1 MEKIENIEQKSNGEN
16 NEIKEKEG
24 IKDEINENNENKDNS
39 ESKVERIGQNEKEL
53 LLKIIKD
60 KLIKRLE
67 YLENR
72 NIKENNSLQMTNK
85 NVTKIKGIYI

>member
-1 MEKIENIEQKSNGEN
+1 MEKINNIEKKRNGEN

-85 NVTKIKGIYI
+85 NVKKIKFIYI

>member
-24 IKDEINENNENKDNS
+24 IKDEINENDENKDNS

-60 KLIKRLE
+60 KLIKKLE

-72 NIKENNSLQMTNK
+72 NVKENNSLQMTNK
-85 NVTKIKGIYI
+85 NITKIKGIYI